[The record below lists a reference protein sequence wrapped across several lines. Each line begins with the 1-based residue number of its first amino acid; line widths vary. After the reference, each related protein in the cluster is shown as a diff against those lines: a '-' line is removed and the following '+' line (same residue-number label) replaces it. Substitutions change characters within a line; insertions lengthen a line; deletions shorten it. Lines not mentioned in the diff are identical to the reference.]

1 MKNFMKMRIHINS
14 ISSACVKLGSILILV
29 ASFASCAAN
38 ATNVRQNPNFKAL
51 QETIESIAILQ
62 PQVDLTLKTATGGE
76 KLTGQFEQVGIN
88 VSNVIARELTRKGF
102 KMIIIA
108 NSPEV
113 ADPDGLKAIEDAFE
127 DLRSGLWDLPPVAGS
142 EAINYNF
149 SLSRDISNIATKSS
163 TNALLFVSFSGYTR
177 SGGDIAAEVA
187 SKTLLSLATLGLVTR
202 PADPSGA
209 AVVAVALV
217 DGKSGDILWGNKS
230 GWLYSLTGPTFEEKD
245 LVKLIEKLFEKFP
258 NKAR

>member
-1 MKNFMKMRIHINS
+1 MKNFMKIRIYINS
-14 ISSACVKLGSILILV
+14 IYSASIKLGSILILV
-29 ASFASCAAN
+29 AGYASCAVN
-38 ATNVRQNPNFKAL
+38 ATNVRQNPNFTEL
-51 QETIESIAILQ
+51 QKTIESIAILQ

-102 KMIIIA
+102 KMTIIA

-113 ADPDGLKAIEDAFE
+113 ADPDELKAVEDAFE
-127 DLRSGLWDLPPVAGS
+127 DLRSGLWNLPPVDGS

-149 SLSRDISNIATKSS
+149 TLSRDISNIATKTS
-163 TNALLFVSFSGYTR
+163 TNALLFISFSGYTR

-217 DGKSGDILWGNKS
+217 DGKSGDILWGNKY
-230 GWLYSLTGPTFEEKD
+230 GWLYSLTGPNFEEKD
-245 LVKLIEKLFEKFP
+245 LVTLIEKLFEKFP
-258 NKAR
+258 NKIK